1 MIIQS
6 TSPSFG
12 STETFGP
19 PCIQKG
25 GMAPHDANQQR
36 SADEQ
41 RQENPWALLEEDRW
55 RLYNEV
61 RTAADGK
68 SYSWPEFQ
76 AWYGTAAK
84 QEWARAGAS
93 TPADIDPDTRAGAS
107 TPAHIHPD
115 ALKVWSTVWSRARAV
130 KLARR
135 ALTREWAEY
144 REKQALLDED
154 TMEFKIRE
162 TLRGWQDATEYGPA
176 LAEVHSDLRAAAE
189 AIGQDRA
196 ELKQRTAE
204 FHKQQLALD
213 ERKEAVKSP
222 RLTFPST

>member
-1 MIIQS
+1 MNAEVWRTEPSSQPGRALNGRRCAESIWRNTPMDRQAGGRAGRQAGKSEDPMIIQS

-115 ALKVWSTVWSRARAV
+115 ALKGSFTSTAGWSCWTP
-130 KLARR
+130 
-135 ALTREWAEY
+135 TC
-144 REKQALLDED
+144 
-154 TMEFKIRE
+154 
-162 TLRGWQDATEYGPA
+162 
-176 LAEVHSDLRAAAE
+176 
-189 AIGQDRA
+189 
-196 ELKQRTAE
+196 
-204 FHKQQLALD
+204 
-213 ERKEAVKSP
+213 
-222 RLTFPST
+222 